1 MLCRFT
7 YNWLKVRAV
16 GLTDYDAIVLL
27 DSDTVVIG
35 DIQPLFSLPT
45 DFAASWNQWPWRRQ
59 ARGRH
64 CIMR

>member
-1 MLCRFT
+1 MLRRFT
-7 YNWLKVRAV
+7 YNWLKVRAF
-16 GLTDYDAIVLL
+16 GLTDYDAILLL

-45 DFAASWNQWPWRRQ
+45 AFAASWNQWPWRRQ